1 MANEGS
7 KRSQTSVSLYP
18 RTVNVKKFA
27 ESRAPELEA
36 LHSIVSNRL
45 NNDFRSRRDKRRR
58 TTGYDNRV
66 TKNRSKNKRKRV
78 QIDHNEASTSEID
91 QKKVPRRVR
100 RRHELRKN
108 PESGFCT
115 TGDGTKRLRTHLWH
129 AKRFAMTKLWGFY
142 LPLGLQ
148 GRGRGS
154 RALLKWFKH
163 GALLHDASYFSA
175 VQLEGPEDSLLSI
188 LRMALVPAPSLLLEE
203 VSRSVISGVSY
214 GRAML
219 HHTEVLNSQPIT
231 PVTYMWRPLSR
242 QKLDIAEDLTSDG
255 DRKSQNG
262 TCRSSF
268 RQLWVWIHAAAFAE
282 GYDAL
287 KFACQ
292 KLMDETGNSVSC
304 FSREGQMGKLEVMG
318 SKAMQVL
325 LKTLRPTSGISE
337 VHLSLRK
344 CLALEAVTD
353 SQLQKNIILEHGE
366 HLPSRAIL
374 SLTVHDPRDL
384 PMKRTELVS
393 EAPGSFQDDVLKDE
407 SKHLAASTGFSNN
420 SKEIL
425 SSLWLEP
432 EENGCFFSDSKDL
445 WETGNGMNHPLED
458 SILCME
464 KHNQRLAFFNL
475 DNSQSEIVT
484 NEKMGQSSRSCPIL
498 LLKDSCI
505 GWSII
510 LPLSWVK
517 TFWVPL
523 VSHGAR
529 VVGLREKRW
538 IACDVGLP
546 SFPYDFPDCKAYT
559 GLKTTEV
566 ATADKKA
573 ELRPVAMRPLR
584 VPIPPPWCCV
594 KLTIK
599 VKSTTIQ
606 DIQNLNSEM
615 LCGEQVP
622 SNSLPESDDRNFE
635 STFGREEQGS
645 SFEGFVARTS
655 CDLSSYLNAVH
666 GGNLPLYPDALK
678 DGKVLSKSSS
688 PCLQGRCFRR
698 GCCCLCT
705 SFH

>member
-1 MANEGS
+1 MAAEGR
-7 KRSQTSVSLYP
+7 KKSQTSATLPP
-18 RTVNVKKFA
+18 RTLNVKKFA

-45 NNDFRSRRDKRRR
+45 HNDFRSRRDRRRR
-58 TTGYDNRV
+58 TTGYDNRI
-66 TKNRSKNKRKRV
+66 TKNRSRNKRKLG
-78 QIDHNEASTSEID
+78 QIDRNEASTSEID

-100 RRHELRKN
+100 RRIELRKN
-108 PESGFCT
+108 LESGFCT
-115 TGDGTKRLRTHLWH
+115 SGDGTKRLRTHLWH
-129 AKRFAMTKLWGFY
+129 AKRFAMTKLWGFH

-154 RALLKWFKH
+154 RALLKRFKH
-163 GALLHDASYFSA
+163 GALLHDASYYSA

-188 LRMALVPAPSLLLEE
+188 LRMALVPSPSLLREE
-203 VSRSVISGVSY
+203 VSHSVLSGVSY

-219 HHTEVLNSQPIT
+219 HHIGVLNSQLVA

-242 QKLDIAEDLTSDG
+242 QRLDIAEDLTSNG
-255 DRKSQNG
+255 DSKSQNG
-262 TCRSSF
+262 PCKSSF
-268 RQLWVWIHAAAFAE
+268 RQLWIWIHAAAFVE

-325 LKTLRPTSGISE
+325 LKTLHPTTGISE
-337 VHLSLRK
+337 TDLSLRK

-353 SQLQKNIILEHGE
+353 SQLQKNFILEHGE
-366 HLPSRAIL
+366 HLPPHAIL
-374 SLTVHDPRDL
+374 SLNVHDPRDL
-384 PMKRTELVS
+384 PMKRTEHVS
-393 EAPGSFQDDVLKDE
+393 EVTGSFQDDVSKDE
-407 SKHLAASTGFSNN
+407 SKQLAASTEFSNN
-420 SKEIL
+420 KEIL
-425 SSLWLEP
+425 SSLWLKP
-432 EENGCFFSDSKDL
+432 EENSCFLSDSKDL
-445 WETGNGMNHPLED
+445 WEAGNGMNHPLED

-475 DNSQSEIVT
+475 DYTPSEIGT
-484 NEKMGQSSRSCPIL
+484 SEKMGQSSRSCSIL

-517 TFWVPL
+517 AFWVPL
-523 VSHGAR
+523 VSHGPR
-529 VVGLREKRW
+529 GVGLREKRW

-546 SFPYDFPDCKAYT
+546 SFPYDFPECKAYT
-559 GLKTTEV
+559 CFMTTEA

-606 DIQNLNSEM
+606 DIQNLNSQM
-615 LCGEQVP
+615 FSGEIVP
-622 SNSLPESDDRNFE
+622 SNSLPESDARYCE
-635 STFGREEQGS
+635 STFGGKEGS

-655 CDLSSYLNAVH
+655 CELSSYLNGVH
-666 GGNLPLYPDALK
+666 GSNLPLYPDALK